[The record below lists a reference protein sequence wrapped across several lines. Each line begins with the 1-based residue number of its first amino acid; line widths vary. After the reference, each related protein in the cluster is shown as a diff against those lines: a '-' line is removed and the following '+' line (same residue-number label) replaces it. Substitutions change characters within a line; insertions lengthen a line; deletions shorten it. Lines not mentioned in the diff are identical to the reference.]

1 MSPIFVGGR
10 RILGA
15 LSADPTT
22 GLTEGDEYYNTT
34 TGQKKIYNGS
44 SWSDLGSAG
53 GLTAFSS
60 VESAISNWA
69 FLPNEDFY
77 TSTNVIGTNYNG
89 SRYRVTNG
97 TGRVEANTYEY
108 PLFGKFATRTSA
120 NDSVFFQLYNFA
132 GTASSFNSGVTNG
145 NLFQMGFTFDT
156 IPTSL
161 LTNSLEATSAIAAG
175 GVNWIATDGYGTKT
189 WAFYNGAASN
199 NSQPQGSTNREQQ
212 LTNVSWLGEKL
223 TFVLTGDNHPTDP
236 RTTVMFIGNTQIY
249 KWSNRQ
255 TAGMTNIYTYLGNG
269 YPSNINTFYTAA
281 LPEFRYGTSTSH
293 VTII

>member
-1 MSPIFVGGR
+1 MSPIFIGGR

-22 GLTEGDEYYNTT
+22 GLAAGDEYYNTT
-34 TGQKKIYNGS
+34 SNSKRIYNGT

-53 GLTAFSS
+53 GVAFSS
-60 VESAISNWA
+60 VESAISNWT

-77 TSTNVIGTNYNG
+77 TTTNVIGTNYNG

-97 TGRVEANTYEY
+97 TGRVEANSYEY

-132 GTASSFNSGVTNG
+132 GTASSFASSATDG
-145 NLFQMGFTFDT
+145 NMFQMGFTFNI
-156 IPTSL
+156 IPTTL
-161 LTNSLEATSAIAAG
+161 LTNSLEATNAIAAG
-175 GVNWIATDGYGTKT
+175 GVNWIATAGYGTKT
-189 WAFYNGAASN
+189 WGFYNGAAAN
-199 NSQPQGSTNREQQ
+199 NSETQGSTNREQQ

-249 KWSNRQ
+249 KWTNKQS
-255 TAGMTNIYTYLGNG
+255 AGMTNIYTYLGNG
-269 YPSNINTFYTAA
+269 YPSNLDTFYTAA
-281 LPEFRYGTSTSH
+281 LPEFRYGTTSQH
-293 VTII
+293 IAIA